1 MALNRIQHLDL
12 FWTGAI
18 DLIRGDSTYIDLT
31 ARFGAVGRKLL
42 TPTAMAGSFISRWR
56 RNHLS

>member
-1 MALNRIQHLDL
+1 MLQHLDL

-31 ARFGAVGRKLL
+31 AKFGAVGRKLL